1 MTNSAYTVSLP
12 KNPSINL
19 KVIPGHFTTNH
30 FHTNYYLDLDNLKTN
45 AATAKSV
52 AAELAL
58 PYLGDTH
65 VDTIVCMEGTEVIGA
80 YLAEELVKKGMHF
93 INGGKDV
100 HVVTPIS
107 NVHRKLI
114 FQSNTQELIVN
125 RSIILLVSSVSSGLT
140 LYSALDCLNYYG
152 GKLTGIS
159 ALFNAFPEKHEYEIH
174 ALFTNENIPE
184 YRIYSPAECPMCK
197 AGNRLDA
204 IIVHDGY
211 IKIQNRANYP
221 DALK

>member
-1 MTNSAYTVSLP
+1 MTNKGFSVSLP

-30 FHTNYYLDLDNLKTN
+30 FHTNNYLDLDNLKTN
-45 AATAKSV
+45 ASIAKSV
-52 AAELAL
+52 AIELAL
-58 PYLGDTH
+58 PYLNSTL

-80 YLAEELVKKGMHF
+80 YLAEELTQEGTSV
-93 INGGKDV
+93 INSGNEI

-125 RSIILLVSSVSSGLT
+125 RNIILLVSSISSGIT
-140 LYSALDCLNYYG
+140 LYGALDCLNYYG
-152 GKLTGIS
+152 GKIVGIS
-159 ALFNAFPEKHEYEIH
+159 ALFNACPEKHEHEIN
-174 ALFTNENIPE
+174 AMFTNEDIPG
-184 YRIYSPAECPMCK
+184 YQIYSPAECPMCK
-197 AGNRLDA
+197 AGRKLDA

-211 IKIQNRANYP
+211 IKI
-221 DALK
+221 